1 MRARTT
7 ADKSMTPALLVLALA
22 LTAITVLS
30 PGAGDPATGGEAA
43 FPAALPAQP
52 EPARIQRV
60 PVRAQPVSPG
70 PAAPGSRVAL
80 RQLVIATDPE
90 DVGLPVWRAVLD
102 RIGTPYDV
110 HIAGSERLDRRRL
123 VRPDGAGRY
132 SAILLTGNGLLRREP
147 DGGYRSGLTPDEWQA
162 LWEYERTFQV
172 RQVALNTAP
181 GTEPEDYCLRAVRE
195 QALGREAEHA
205 TLPRAGAELF
215 DYLRP
220 DVRLPI
226 QRSYVYR
233 TTQVPGC
240 AARPILELG
249 GDVLGVLSTAP
260 DGRQRAALT
269 FLPGPEE
276 LATDLLGYGLLRWA
290 TRGVFLGERR
300 HWINVDVDDWFNTT
314 LRRRAD
320 GRKDSF
326 RLDGADAAAAARG
339 QRELRERHP
348 LAGDFRLNL
357 PYNGGSVHSE
367 APAQCS
373 AEATPDPLTSYS
385 RCLAGEFRW
394 INHTLTH
401 PAMDFTDYQ
410 RNRSEIR
417 RNLNAAA
424 AIGLPVPTSV
434 LKTPEYSGLGVY
446 NPDPKSLEP
455 ATDHGLEKSNR
466 ALLRAASE
474 LGVRY
479 LHGDLSYA
487 GHQPDCFNCG
497 IPHPLRPELFVVPD
511 WPTGIGFAATTPAE
525 QAASYNAAHGTELGY
540 REIVAAEAGLAL
552 RHLASGSAYAHTL
565 HQGNLHAYDGRHSLT
580 FDWLAEV
587 LTRYGELFAVPLK
600 NPEWTELA
608 RYVEARNAHF
618 AELDAGADAVWDR
631 TSGAVTLSPETTG
644 SMFLT
649 GLETREATAADQDST
664 DRAEWYGS
672 DPVSRLGVT
681 ARETVTL
688 TASPRS

>member
-1 MRARTT
+1 MA
-7 ADKSMTPALLVLALA
+7 PALLVLALA

-30 PGAGDPATGGEAA
+30 PGAPEPAAGGDSA
-43 FPAALPAQP
+43 FPATLPAQP
-52 EPARIQRV
+52 EPTRIRRV
-60 PVRAQPVSPG
+60 PVRGQPASPA

-80 RQLVIATDPE
+80 RQLVIATGEGDT
-90 DVGLPVWRAVLD
+90 GLPVWRQVLD

-110 HIAGSERLDRRRL
+110 LLAGSERLNRQRL
-123 VRPDGAGRY
+123 VRPDGVGRY
-132 SAILLTGNGLLRREP
+132 SAILLTGNGLLHR
-147 DGGYRSGLTPDEWQA
+147 DTGGGYRSGFTPAEWRA

-181 GTEPEDYCLRAVRE
+181 GTAPEDYCLRAVRE
-195 QALGREAEHA
+195 HEVGSDPVRA

-215 DYLRP
+215 DYLDP
-220 DVRLPI
+220 GGRLPI
-226 QRSYVYR
+226 LRSYVYR
-233 TTQVPGC
+233 TRLASDC
-240 AARPILELG
+240 AARPILTAG
-249 GDVLGVLSTAP
+249 KDVLGVLSTAP

-269 FLPGPEE
+269 FTPGPDE

-320 GRKDSF
+320 GTDESF
-326 RLDGADAAAAARG
+326 RLDGGDAAAAALR
-339 QRELRERHP
+339 QHDLRERHP

-357 PYNGGSVHSE
+357 PYNGSRLDSD

-373 AEATPDPLTSYS
+373 AAGTPDPLTSYS

-401 PAMDFTDYQ
+401 PPMDFTDYQ
-410 RNRSEIR
+410 RNREEIL

-424 AIGLPVPTSV
+424 SIGLPVPATV

-446 NPDPKSLEP
+446 NPDPKSLAE

-466 ALLRAASE
+466 ELLRAASE

-479 LHGDLSYA
+479 LHGDLSYPS
-487 GHQPDCFNCG
+487 HQPDCFNCG
-497 IPHPLRPELFVVPD
+497 IHHPLQPDVLVVPD
-511 WPTGIGFAATTPAE
+511 WPTGIGFAASTPAE
-525 QAASYNAAHGTELGY
+525 QAASYNSRYETELGY
-540 REIVAAEAGLAL
+540 HEIVAAEAGLAL

-565 HQGNLHAYDGRHSLT
+565 HQGNLHAYDGQHSLT
-580 FDWLAEV
+580 FDWLEEV
-587 LTRYGELFAVPLK
+587 LARYDELFAVPLK

-608 RYVEARNAHF
+608 EYVEARNAHF

-631 TSGAVTLSPETTG
+631 ASGAVTLSPETTG

-649 GLETREATAADQDST
+649 GLASRAATEADQGGP
-664 DRAEWYGS
+664 DRAERYGS

-681 ARETVTL
+681 ADETVTV
-688 TASPRS
+688 TASPRP